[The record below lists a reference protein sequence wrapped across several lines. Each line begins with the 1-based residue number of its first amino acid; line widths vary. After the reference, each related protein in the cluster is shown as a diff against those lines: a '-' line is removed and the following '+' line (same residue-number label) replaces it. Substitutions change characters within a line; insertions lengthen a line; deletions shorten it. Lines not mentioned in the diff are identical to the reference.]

1 VSVSAAPPSVPS
13 ALLAGFDAGQTHSTC
28 RLATLSGQVLVEGKG
43 PGVGHLDAAAGETRF
58 QEALRESLVRAR
70 AKLVDQQRPE
80 GLWPL
85 AAAAIG
91 ASGIEHG
98 SAVQRRGRRLASD
111 TLGLPEAR
119 LVVTGDERT
128 ALAGA
133 LPEGEG
139 IVVISGTGTI
149 ALGRDRAGRHH
160 RCAGWGWL
168 LDGAGSAMDIGR
180 DALSL
185 SLRMADGRQPEGP
198 LRPALWQALGLALE
212 DPQSPRRIK
221 ARVVAPDFGPAG
233 FAALAPVVERQAA
246 AGDPLALAILRRHGE
261 ALVEMVVAV
270 AARLELSA
278 PPVCT
283 LGGAITHLGCFREA
297 FGTALAR
304 ALPSARWLGPAGDGC
319 AGALALAAGLART
332 APAGSAPADS
342 GHPGPSPVV
351 PPAEPPAGD
360 DPLGQS
366 LGPDSSAGMAS

>member
-1 VSVSAAPPSVPS
+1 MISPALPPEV
-13 ALLAGFDAGQTHSTC
+13 LLAGFDAGQTHSTC
-28 RLATLSGQVLVEGKG
+28 RLAAPSGRVLAEGKG
-43 PGVGHLDAAAGETRF
+43 AGVGHLDAAAGERRF
-58 QEALRESLVRAR
+58 QEALRESLLRAR
-70 AKLVDQQRPE
+70 ARLVDQQRPE

-98 SAVQRRGRRLASD
+98 SAVQERGLRLAMD

-128 ALAGA
+128 ALVGA
-133 LPEGEG
+133 IPEGEG
-139 IVVISGTGTI
+139 ILVISGTGTI
-149 ALGRDRAGRHH
+149 ALGRDRAGHHH

-180 DALSL
+180 DALGL

-198 LRPALWQALGLALE
+198 LRPALWQALGLELD
-212 DPQSPRRIK
+212 DPQSPQRIK
-221 ARVVAPDFGPAG
+221 AQVVAPGFGPAG

-246 AGDPLALAILRRHGE
+246 AGDALALGILRRHGE

-270 AARLELSA
+270 AARLELRS

-297 FGTALAR
+297 FGSALAR
-304 ALPSARWLGPAGDGC
+304 ALPGARWLPPQGDGC
-319 AGALALAAGLART
+319 AGALALAAALSCQ
-332 APAGSAPADS
+332 AGPW
-342 GHPGPSPVV
+342 
-351 PPAEPPAGD
+351 
-360 DPLGQS
+360 
-366 LGPDSSAGMAS
+366 

>member
-1 VSVSAAPPSVPS
+1 MSESGG
-13 ALLAGFDAGQTHSTC
+13 LLAGFDAGQTHSTC
-28 RLATLSGQVLVEGKG
+28 RLATAAGVVLVEGKG
-43 PGVGHLDAAAGETRF
+43 PGVRHLDAPEGEARF

-70 AKLVDQQRPE
+70 AHLVDQQRPE

-85 AAAAIG
+85 VAAAIG

-98 SAVQRRGRRLASD
+98 SAVQERGLRLAID
-111 TLGLPEAR
+111 TLGLPPDR
-119 LVVTGDERT
+119 LIVTGDERT

-139 IVVISGTGTI
+139 ILVISGTGTI
-149 ALGRDRAGRHH
+149 ALGRDHTGRHH

-185 SLRMADGRQPEGP
+185 SLRMADGREPEGP
-198 LRPALWQALGLALE
+198 LRPALWEALGLGLA
-212 DPQSPRRIK
+212 DPESPRRIK
-221 ARVVAPDFGPAG
+221 ALVVAPGFGPAG

-246 AGDPLALAILRRHGE
+246 AGDALALALLQRHGE
-261 ALVEMVVAV
+261 ALVEMVGAI

-297 FGTALAR
+297 FGQALAR
-304 ALPSARWLGPAGDGC
+304 NLPACRWVVPEGDGC
-319 AGALALAAGLART
+319 AGALGLAAGLVRV
-332 APAGSAPADS
+332 GC
-342 GHPGPSPVV
+342 
-351 PPAEPPAGD
+351 
-360 DPLGQS
+360 
-366 LGPDSSAGMAS
+366 